1 MPDGQCCPAGTQWNG
16 KQCAKPRPQSDSTP
30 EPKEPKPEEPVK
42 DPTPQCP
49 RDSHINNAGKC
60 VCDRGTEGRP
70 GKCTPIVEAE
80 PEAPSCPADSRLRR
94 GECQCL
100 PGTEGRPGR
109 CQPIV
114 QEEPEAPSCPADSR
128 LRRGECQCLPG
139 TEGRPGNCQ
148 PVFEQVE
155 PEAPRCP
162 RDSTLRRG
170 QCVCLPGTKGE
181 PGKCQSVDVV
191 RPGRGEQIEDVPT
204 LQLNRD
210 RVIRFPT
217 IN

>member
-1 MPDGQCCPAGTQWNG
+1 M
-16 KQCAKPRPQSDSTP
+16 
-30 EPKEPKPEEPVK
+30 
-42 DPTPQCP
+42 
-49 RDSHINNAGKC
+49 
-60 VCDRGTEGRP
+60 
-70 GKCTPIVEAE
+70 
-80 PEAPSCPADSRLRR
+80 
-94 GECQCL
+94 
-100 PGTEGRPGR
+100 
-109 CQPIV
+109 
-114 QEEPEAPSCPADSR
+114 
-128 LRRGECQCLPG
+128 
-139 TEGRPGNCQ
+139 
-148 PVFEQVE
+148 FEQVE
-155 PEAPRCP
+155 PEAPQCP